1 MEKEECQTWREGESV
16 EGWDREENRK
26 GLRWGRETGVE
37 VIDRAG
43 LENPDSVSSNTAGY
57 RVCACSVKSDSL

>member
-1 MEKEECQTWREGESV
+1 MEKEECQPWREGESV

-57 RVCACSVKSDSL
+57 CGVCLLSQI